1 MVHVPGT
8 FHDSPD
14 VTTFFEKTAD
24 QFLKFYFQTDHQLLG
39 NQSFYLMVSFTEQF
53 SAALH

>member
-39 NQSFYLMVSFTEQF
+39 NLSFYLMVSFTEQF
-53 SAALH
+53 SALY